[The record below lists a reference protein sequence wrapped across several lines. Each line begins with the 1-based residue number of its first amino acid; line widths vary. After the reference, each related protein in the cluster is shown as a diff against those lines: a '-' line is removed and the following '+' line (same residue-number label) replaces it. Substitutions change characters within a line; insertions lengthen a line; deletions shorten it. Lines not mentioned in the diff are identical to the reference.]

1 MNKISVA
8 IKTYFSKVISPT
20 IQLLKNYSNV
30 DEIVINDDS
39 QNEEEYKKLDYT
51 INSILENKNINLKI
65 SKNKKNLGAF
75 KNKFVCIENIF
86 YLIIYQIDSDNIQQ
100 KHFKLFT

>member
-8 IKTYFSKVISPT
+8 IPTYFSSSFISPT

-39 QNEEEYKKLDYT
+39 QNE
-51 INSILENKNINLKI
+51 KNI
-65 SKNKKNLGAF
+65 KN
-75 KNKFVCIENIF
+75 
-86 YLIIYQIDSDNIQQ
+86 
-100 KHFKLFT
+100 

>member
-8 IKTYFSKVISPT
+8 IPTYFSSSFISPT

-65 SKNKKNLGAF
+65 SKNKK
-75 KNKFVCIENIF
+75 
-86 YLIIYQIDSDNIQQ
+86 
-100 KHFKLFT
+100 T

>member
-8 IKTYFSKVISPT
+8 IPTYFSSSFISST

-30 DEIVINDDS
+30 AEIVINDDS

-65 SKNKKNLGAF
+65 SLY
-75 KNKFVCIENIF
+75 VLRMLH
-86 YLIIYQIDSDNIQQ
+86 LIMYI
-100 KHFKLFT
+100 K